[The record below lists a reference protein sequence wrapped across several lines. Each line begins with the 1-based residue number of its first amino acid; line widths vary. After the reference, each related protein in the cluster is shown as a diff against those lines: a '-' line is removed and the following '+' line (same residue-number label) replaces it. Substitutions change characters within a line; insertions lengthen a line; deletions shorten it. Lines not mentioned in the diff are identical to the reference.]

1 MGKALPLPPPHMSE
15 GWPPWALH
23 PCYLRGG
30 GGGWLSRCAWQIV
43 LEKTVD
49 VEGIGENMGT

>member
-30 GGGWLSRCAWQIV
+30 AVASFPDV
-43 LEKTVD
+43 LGKSY
-49 VEGIGENMGT
+49 